1 MIVSTR
7 DEPREPRLFQ
17 CGYLGDPPVPR
28 RGSRLMVRPLA
39 WADLGAARPLTR
51 TRAGGPTDLDLVTA
65 AVEEAARH
73 LRTATRPA

>member
-1 MIVSTR
+1 
-7 DEPREPRLFQ
+7 
-17 CGYLGDPPVPR
+17 VPR